1 MEKNVNFEDSIF
13 LLNVRLRMI
22 HDTIILKADPCIFL
36 QKTLDDLAY
45 IDACFLSL
53 FELLKN
59 NERFLERDE
68 QFFNLTESERIFCE
82 LLSELCRE
90 GDVFQSAMDE
100 TMRQTLRE
108 LQNHSVERIKAID
121 ELLVEARTVTTEPL
135 IGFDELQ
142 QLLSG

>member
-22 HDTIILKADPCIFL
+22 QDTIILKADPRLFL
-36 QKTLDDLAY
+36 QKTLDDLAF
-45 IDACFLSL
+45 IDACSLSL
-53 FELLKN
+53 LEMLKN

-90 GDVFQSAMDE
+90 EDGFQSAMDE
-100 TMRQTLRE
+100 AMRQMLVE
-108 LQNHSVERIKAID
+108 LKSHSFDRIKAID
-121 ELLVEARTVTTEPL
+121 ELTVEARAKKTEPL

-142 QLLSG
+142 QLFSD